1 MRHSTI
7 LIAAAGSLA
16 LAACSP
22 PKPPEEEHRPEP
34 QTQPGITA
42 QANVYKDAA
51 RDAATATEQAAAKEK
66 AAIDAATR

>member
-1 MRHSTI
+1 MLRTAITAHAI
-7 LIAAAGSLA
+7 VI

-22 PKPPEEEHRPEP
+22 PKPPQEEHRPEP
-34 QTQPGITA
+34 QAQPGITA
-42 QANVYKDAA
+42 QANAYKDTA

>member
-1 MRHSTI
+1 MLRTAI
-7 LIAAAGSLA
+7 TALA
-16 LAACSP
+16 IVILAACSP

-42 QANVYKDAA
+42 PANVYKDAA
-51 RDAATATEQAAAKEK
+51 RDAAAATDQAAAKEK

>member
-1 MRHSTI
+1 MLRTAI
-7 LIAAAGSLA
+7 TALA
-16 LAACSP
+16 IVILAACSP

-42 QANVYKDAA
+42 QAKDYKDAA
-51 RDAATATEQAAAKEK
+51 RDAAAPTQQAAAKEK